1 MRGEG
6 GIFLSLS
13 IKEYHEELQPRER
26 CKKYGADSLT
36 HQELLAII
44 LRTGSKNQN
53 VLELSNQVLTNF
65 ESLFDLKMAS
75 IEELVKIE
83 GIGDVKA
90 IELQAAI
97 EFGKRLALSYR
108 EKLGVIVSSNELGK
122 RLIEEMKDYE
132 QEHLLVLYL
141 NTKNEIL
148 KKQTVFIGS
157 LNQSVAHPREIFR
170 LAVKCAAARVI
181 VVHNHPSGNPNPSKQ
196 DIAFTH
202 RLVECGKLIGIDVL
216 DHLIIGENS
225 YISMKETDII

>member
-1 MRGEG
+1 M
-6 GIFLSLS
+6 SLS
-13 IKEYHEELQPRER
+13 VKEYHEELQPRER
-26 CKKYGADSLT
+26 CKKYGAENLT

-65 ESLFDLKMAS
+65 DSLFELKMAS

-83 GIGDVKA
+83 GIGEVKA
-90 IELQAAI
+90 VELQAVI

-108 EKLGVIVSSNELGK
+108 EKLGVIVSSSELGK
-122 RLIEEMKDYE
+122 RLIEEMKDYQ

-141 NTKNEIL
+141 NTKNEVL

-170 LAVKCAAARVI
+170 IAVKCAAARVI

>member
-1 MRGEG
+1 M
-6 GIFLSLS
+6 SLS
-13 IKEYHEELQPRER
+13 VKEYHEELQPRER
-26 CKKYGADSLT
+26 CKKYGAENLT

-65 ESLFDLKMAS
+65 DSLFELKMAS

-83 GIGDVKA
+83 GIGEVKA
-90 IELQAAI
+90 VELQAVI
-97 EFGKRLALSYR
+97 EF
-108 EKLGVIVSSNELGK
+108 GK
-122 RLIEEMKDYE
+122 RLIEEMKDYQ

-141 NTKNEIL
+141 NTKNEVL

-170 LAVKCAAARVI
+170 IAVKCAAARVI

>member
-1 MRGEG
+1 M
-6 GIFLSLS
+6 SLS
-13 IKEYHEELQPRER
+13 VKEYHEELQPRER
-26 CKKYGADSLT
+26 CKKYGAENLT

-65 ESLFDLKMAS
+65 DSLFELKVAS

-83 GIGDVKA
+83 GIGEVKA
-90 IELQAAI
+90 VELQAVI

-108 EKLGVIVSSNELGK
+108 EKLGVIVSSSELGK
-122 RLIEEMKDYE
+122 RLIEEMKDYQ

-141 NTKNEIL
+141 NTKNEVL

-170 LAVKCAAARVI
+170 IAVKCAAARVI

>member
-90 IELQAAI
+90 IELQATI

-181 VVHNHPSGNPNPSKQ
+181 VVHNHPSGYLN
-196 DIAFTH
+196 
-202 RLVECGKLIGIDVL
+202 
-216 DHLIIGENS
+216 
-225 YISMKETDII
+225 

>member
-181 VVHNHPSGNPNPSKQ
+181 VVHNHPSGYLN
-196 DIAFTH
+196 
-202 RLVECGKLIGIDVL
+202 
-216 DHLIIGENS
+216 
-225 YISMKETDII
+225 